1 MCVHWR
7 LRAVPVLG
15 PQVRQMRALGTG
27 SWGSGN
33 TSELC
38 KNGSWNQ
45 LPRGENTAG
54 RTLDWQVLLRC
65 LKEFELP
72 VEVTLFPL

>member
-1 MCVHWR
+1 M
-7 LRAVPVLG
+7 LG

-38 KNGSWNQ
+38 KMDPGISFHAEKTQ
-45 LPRGENTAG
+45 LAELWVG
-54 RTLDWQVLLRC
+54 RSSYVASRNLSYQ
-65 LKEFELP
+65 
-72 VEVTLFPL
+72 